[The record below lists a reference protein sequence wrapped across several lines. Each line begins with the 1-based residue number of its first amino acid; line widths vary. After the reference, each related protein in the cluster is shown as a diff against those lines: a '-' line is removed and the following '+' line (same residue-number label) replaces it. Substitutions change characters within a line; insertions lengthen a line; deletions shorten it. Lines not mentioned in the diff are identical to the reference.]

1 MTKSLADLK
10 KQSQAVLAKI
20 KESKSDSYSSNE
32 SSNVWTP
39 SYDKEKGIGYAKV
52 RFLPAPQGEDF
63 PYVNVFSHGFKGP
76 TGKWFIENCPSTIK
90 KKSPVGDMNSRLW
103 NSGIESDKDVAR
115 KYKRRQNIYA
125 NVLII
130 EDPMNPENNGTVK
143 LYRYGPMID
152 KILQEKMFPQFE
164 TEVPMNPFDPWGG
177 AIFEIRIT
185 TKKVG
190 KDTVPNYEKSFFHSP
205 SPMGDDEFIE
215 NTWKQ
220 CHSLES
226 LRAENQFK
234 SYDELKNK
242 LFEVLG
248 PTVGSG
254 VPTVEGFD
262 ELPPQNSK
270 PENKPANNPPANSA
284 PAESANDD
292 KDPVFDADSSIGNSG
307 SSGDSDMDF
316 FDNL

>member
-1 MTKSLADLK
+1 MSKSLAELK
-10 KQSQAVLAKI
+10 KQSQAVLTKI

-32 SSNVWTP
+32 KSDVWTP
-39 SYDKEKGIGYAKV
+39 TYDKEKGIGYAKV

-63 PYVNVFSHGFKGP
+63 PYVSIFSHGFKGP
-76 TGKWFIENCPSTIK
+76 SGKWFIENCPSTIK

-103 NSGIESDKDVAR
+103 NSGIESDKQVAR
-115 KYKRRQNIYA
+115 AYKRRQNIFA

-143 LYRYGPMID
+143 MYRYGPMID

-164 TEVPMNPFDPWGG
+164 TETPLNPFDPWGG

-190 KDTVPNYEKSFFHSP
+190 KDTVPNYEKSFFHP
-205 SPMGDDEFIE
+205 PTPMGDDDFIE
-215 NTWKQ
+215 ETWKQ

-226 LRAENQFK
+226 LRAEDKFK
-234 SYDELKNK
+234 SYDELKSK

-254 VPTVEGFD
+254 IATVEGYD
-262 ELPPQNSK
+262 EVPTPPKSN
-270 PENKPANNPPANSA
+270 PAPSRSA
-284 PAESANDD
+284 PAPAPAAKDDDNDSPFD
-292 KDPVFDADSSIGNSG
+292 VDPSPVSE
-307 SSGDSDMDF
+307 SSGDSDQDF